1 MHTGDHAYPCTA
13 CGEGFRTKAELNQ
26 HNRQTHGG
34 VNPNSANTTI
44 VVASAQQQQQ
54 QQHQTAQIQVVRGIV
69 WTSLIQNR
77 I

>member
-54 QQHQTAQIQVVRGIV
+54 QQQHQTAQIQVVRK
-69 WTSLIQNR
+69 TFCKF
-77 I
+77 

>member
-44 VVASAQQQQQ
+44 VVASNQQQQQQQ
-54 QQHQTAQIQVVRGIV
+54 QQHQTAQIQVVRIFFIPKAIN
-69 WTSLIQNR
+69 L
-77 I
+77 